1 MAGLWQA
8 HGLARPADEGPVT
21 VLVPL
26 LCTVIILGV
35 CVMVM
40 IALLGE
46 D

>member
-1 MAGLWQA
+1 MTA
-8 HGLARPADEGPVT
+8 

-26 LCTVIILGV
+26 LATVIVLGV

>member
-1 MAGLWQA
+1 M
-8 HGLARPADEGPVT
+8 

-26 LCTVIILGV
+26 LCTLIVLGV